1 MAKKSKKMAA
11 ALSAVTAYLQEE
23 EAAAAMLAEQASA
36 PSDYGLS
43 HWGHSGNMEVM
54 TMRRMIQIRAFDRV
68 R

>member
-1 MAKKSKKMAA
+1 MADKKKKMAA

-23 EAAAAMLAEQASA
+23 EAAAAMQAELAST
-36 PSDYGLS
+36 PSEYGLS